1 MRSIGDGAFRD
12 CTSITAVM
20 IPEGVTEIG
29 NYAFR
34 NCRALTA
41 VVLPDTLERIGR
53 YAFSYCTKLESLRI
67 PASVTEIGTE
77 AFSNCSVWS
86 VTFYGDAPRIAE
98 NAFKGVNASAFYLTS
113 AQGWNRKTA
122 VSYGGTLNWDTI

>member
-1 MRSIGDGAFRD
+1 
-12 CTSITAVM
+12 M

-41 VVLPDTLERIGR
+41 VVLPNTLERIGR
-53 YAFSYCTKLESLRI
+53 YTFSYCTKLESLRI
-67 PASVTEIGTE
+67 PASVTEIGAE

-86 VTFYGDAPRIAE
+86 VTFYGDAPNIAE
-98 NAFKGVNASAFYLTS
+98 NAFKGVNASAFYPS
-113 AQGWNRKTA
+113 IAQGWNRKTA
-122 VSYGGTLNWDTI
+122 VSYGGTLTWDTV